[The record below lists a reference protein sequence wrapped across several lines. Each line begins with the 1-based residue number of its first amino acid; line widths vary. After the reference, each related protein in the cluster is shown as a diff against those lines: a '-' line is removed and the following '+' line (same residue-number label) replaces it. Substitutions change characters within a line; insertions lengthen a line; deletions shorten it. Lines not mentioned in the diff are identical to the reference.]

1 MFYETPMLPKFFGTA
16 YRGVAGVAVFLLLG
30 LVSSSTVSSGLWPGC
45 LRPSASRDLSPHVV
59 SAARASAPRLALA
72 ALEKRA
78 EQYVL
83 AKYRAQQGKIETVL
97 KGYPVLAASDLEL
110 YQRYAAAVLEGDMD
124 GAARDAA
131 NIIHDEFLV
140 ELDAELVGGESLL
153 SSPAKITPVGNANKH
168 SLSLAAEGKGS
179 NLWVSALD
187 SWQKKDWSRALTFL
201 NEFEKQKNHSGAD
214 VAAIS
219 YWKARAHQRLG
230 QRQEAHRA
238 LGRAAAQPHSFYSLL
253 ARQQL
258 GQMHRVRWH
267 VPVLSPQQM
276 KVLLS
281 QRAGRVALFWLQFG
295 DVALAESALRRA
307 DVKKDP
313 KILSAV
319 HALAAYAGMAR
330 LQMDLAGHRTQDEA
344 AALAASYPVL
354 RMDGVGPDEKPLL
367 LAIARHESGF
377 DARARSHKGAEG
389 LMQVMP
395 ATAVAMKAKNVN
407 GMDVGRLYVH
417 SLKAQ
422 RPIGHNLIYLLSAY
436 NAGPGKLREWQSRLP
451 TNDPLLFLE
460 LIPYRETRDY
470 VRQVVA
476 SSWLY
481 ADQLGIP
488 LSSLQQLAAGQWPM
502 WFDRAVGTRVASLA
516 TATSAD

>member
-187 SWQKKDWSRALTFL
+187 SWQ
-201 NEFEKQKNHSGAD
+201 
-214 VAAIS
+214 
-219 YWKARAHQRLG
+219 
-230 QRQEAHRA
+230 
-238 LGRAAAQPHSFYSLL
+238 
-253 ARQQL
+253 
-258 GQMHRVRWH
+258 
-267 VPVLSPQQM
+267 
-276 KVLLS
+276 
-281 QRAGRVALFWLQFG
+281 
-295 DVALAESALRRA
+295 
-307 DVKKDP
+307 
-313 KILSAV
+313 
-319 HALAAYAGMAR
+319 
-330 LQMDLAGHRTQDEA
+330 
-344 AALAASYPVL
+344 
-354 RMDGVGPDEKPLL
+354 
-367 LAIARHESGF
+367 
-377 DARARSHKGAEG
+377 
-389 LMQVMP
+389 
-395 ATAVAMKAKNVN
+395 
-407 GMDVGRLYVH
+407 
-417 SLKAQ
+417 
-422 RPIGHNLIYLLSAY
+422 
-436 NAGPGKLREWQSRLP
+436 
-451 TNDPLLFLE
+451 
-460 LIPYRETRDY
+460 
-470 VRQVVA
+470 
-476 SSWLY
+476 
-481 ADQLGIP
+481 
-488 LSSLQQLAAGQWPM
+488 
-502 WFDRAVGTRVASLA
+502 
-516 TATSAD
+516 